1 MGQKKDDW
9 GKWNWMLVS
18 IAAGLMR
25 PKWQQNTAKT
35 RKRHI
40 KYGKISAYMNS
51 ICFYRNDYSCIVNM
65 RNFHSDPIC
74 YNEHEKKETRNTTLK
89 SWYQMRVGAIISHW
103 YIQFNWTH
111 KIKLDR
117 TNANQSYWVYCIFFS
132 LFRWRITN
140 KYDFELYAKM
150 LLRYCYCCECCY
162 FETNAIFQ

>member
-1 MGQKKDDW
+1 MLRIEIYVNFGFCWICMSWSNQNGAKKRTERQKDDW

-18 IAAGLMR
+18 IAAGLIR

-51 ICFYRNDYSCIVNM
+51 ICFYRNDYSCVVNM

-74 YNEHEKKETRNTTLK
+74 YNEHERKKNETRNTTLK
-89 SWYQMRVGAIISHW
+89 SWYQMRVGDIISHW
-103 YIQFNWTH
+103 HTQFNRTH

-117 TNANQSYWVYCIFFS
+117 TNTNHSYWVYCIFLS
-132 LFRWRITN
+132 IPLEN
-140 KYDFELYAKM
+140 YK
-150 LLRYCYCCECCY
+150 
-162 FETNAIFQ
+162 

>member
-1 MGQKKDDW
+1 MLRIEIYVNFGFCWICMSWSNQNGTKKDDW

-89 SWYQMRVGAIISHW
+89 SWYQMRVGAIISYW
-103 YIQFNWTH
+103 YIQFNRTH

-117 TNANQSYWVYCIFFS
+117 TNANQSYWVYCIFFLFIS
-132 LFRWRITN
+132 LEN
-140 KYDFELYAKM
+140 YK
-150 LLRYCYCCECCY
+150 
-162 FETNAIFQ
+162 